1 MRRVLASLP
10 LVADVTMHAPSCVPL
25 LGEGTGVVCVR
36 QHRGYV
42 WAEGEEGGG
51 SEEEWL
57 RPLADRGMLGAL
69 LWLQTI
75 MVPGGW
81 C

>member
-57 RPLADRGMLGAL
+57 RPLADRG
-69 LWLQTI
+69 T
-75 MVPGGW
+75 
-81 C
+81 